1 MKDYKQKPADRKR
14 SKNRNTKANSERRG
28 GRVYLTG
35 VITGI
40 ALTLLF
46 NHRDDLLIYIQG
58 QSESEIARQGTEK
71 RGEDGHT
78 DPTEEE
84 LKFEFYTRLPA
95 MEVPVDSGQE
105 EQRDVAD
112 HPDHLYVLQVGSF
125 NQRSDAERLKAEL
138 ALLGEVAHIE
148 NVTVN
153 ERSMHRVR
161 LGPYRSARKLS
172 AVKNRLSALDV
183 PTMALKLRKE
193 E

>member
-1 MKDYKQKPADRKR
+1 MTRGQADQFGGVLALVIYVACILVFCLRLWGKPAWGQWMGCVWLL
-14 SKNRNTKANSERRG
+14 TAFPLLYLLLTAPTL
-28 GRVYLTG
+28 GR
-35 VITGI
+35 
-40 ALTLLF
+40 
-46 NHRDDLLIYIQG
+46 
-58 QSESEIARQGTEK
+58 
-71 RGEDGHT
+71 
-78 DPTEEE
+78 P
-84 LKFEFYTRLPA
+84 P
-95 MEVPVDSGQE
+95 
-105 EQRDVAD
+105 
-112 HPDHLYVLQVGSF
+112 LYMLQVGSF